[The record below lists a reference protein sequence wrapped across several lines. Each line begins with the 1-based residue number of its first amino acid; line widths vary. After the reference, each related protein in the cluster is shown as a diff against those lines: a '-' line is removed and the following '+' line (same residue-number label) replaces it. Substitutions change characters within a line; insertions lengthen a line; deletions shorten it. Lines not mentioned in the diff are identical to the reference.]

1 MTRTIVDIIF
11 AVAILIGISYRFF
24 FTHDMTV
31 GEFYIA
37 LILNFVGARYL
48 LMSDLDLAL
57 FEVAETNNNE

>member
-1 MTRTIVDIIF
+1 MTRTIFDITF
-11 AVAILIGISYRFF
+11 AVAILIGISYRYF

-37 LILNFVGARYL
+37 LILNFVGMRYL

-57 FEVAETNNNE
+57 FEVAETETNE

>member
-1 MTRTIVDIIF
+1 MVRTIVDIIF
-11 AVAILIGISYRFF
+11 AIAILIGISYRFF
-24 FTHDMTV
+24 FTHDMTM